1 MFQYVEN
8 GDGTNEILLDRSNL
22 TSGVTIYWED
32 TNFTPIFHSL
42 LINNLF
48 YYLKNLIIL
57 SDNDDEVVFIYN
69 NCEIEMKLQNIA
81 NEKEIRYNF
90 QIINYSNDSDNSDD
104 ENYN

>member
-1 MFQYVEN
+1 MNVNNQININIFSIIETIEKMFQYVEN
-8 GDGTNEILLDRSNL
+8 DDGTNEILIDRSNL

-48 YYLKNLIIL
+48 YHLKNLIIL

-69 NCEIEMKLQNIA
+69 NFNPF
-81 NEKEIRYNF
+81 Y
-90 QIINYSNDSDNSDD
+90 IIIVLTLS
-104 ENYN
+104 